1 MVTSAAPP
9 PSRRQSTTPS
19 HSPGPRSPGSAQT
32 NRAIRS
38 SPTCNRS
45 TTLTADAPSAANLA
59 QARRYLA
66 ALESGAVGPTLAA
79 FFTPDVVQ
87 REFPNRLVPA
97 GAVRDLA
104 ALLDGAVRGQ
114 SVLSAQRFEIK
125 HAVASGDEVALE
137 VLWSGRLAVPIGA
150 LAAGDV
156 MRAHFGV
163 FLTFRDGRIAS
174 QRNYDCFEAF

>member
-1 MVTSAAPP
+1 MDTSPHAP
-9 PSRRQSTTPS
+9 
-19 HSPGPRSPGSAQT
+19 
-32 NRAIRS
+32 
-38 SPTCNRS
+38 
-45 TTLTADAPSAANLA
+45 NLA
-59 QARRYLA
+59 TALRYLA
-66 ALESGAVGPTLAA
+66 VLESGALGPDLAA

-87 REFPNRLVPA
+87 TEYPNRLVPA

-114 SVLSAQRFEIK
+114 QVISAQRFEVR
-125 HAVASGDEVALE
+125 HAVASGDDVALE
-137 VLWSGRLAVPIGA
+137 VLWSGTLAVPIGA

-174 QRNYDCFEAF
+174 QRTYDCFEAF